1 MRHRQRRWGLHSRVH
16 VHPWATQTAAP
27 VNHQIPECMCPCT
40 PGPVQT
46 QMRTLS
52 GPSTS
57 SRSCTYENVETCG
70 FVHASLGVRARE
82 CKQGY
87 VHTSEA
93 VHTQKGACLRVLHT
107 QGRAHP
113 RGQPADPSGGGRGA
127 QFPPYLGTAAGSR
140 RHLRSAGS
148 RRTCRQRSP
157 GAWAFVVP
165 VSGCPSRGSPARQA
179 QATRRSTKW
188 RARGGAK
195 AERPGAAPT
204 LDSRQGAPPA
214 PLRRRTARRAFP
226 RSFRRALGHKGLEGK
241 HGTFKTCGVARGLER
256 PGADSQGRSRARRH
270 CSRAQGGARH
280 CTGSLA
286 LPLQP

>member
-1 MRHRQRRWGLHSRVH
+1 MGHRQRRWGLHSRVH

-57 SRSCTYENVETCG
+57 SRSCTYENVVTRG

-127 QFPPYLGTAAGSR
+127 QFPHTWPPPQALGAIFAPRAAEGPADSEVPALG
-140 RHLRSAGS
+140 HLL
-148 RRTCRQRSP
+148 CRLP
-157 GAWAFVVP
+157 GVHHAEAP
-165 VSGCPSRGSPARQA
+165 
-179 QATRRSTKW
+179 
-188 RARGGAK
+188 RAKLKRRGGARNGGRG
-195 AERPGAAPT
+195 AERRRSDREPRPLSTPGRAHRLPPCA
-204 LDSRQGAPPA
+204 GAQ
-214 PLRRRTARRAFP
+214 
-226 RSFRRALGHKGLEGK
+226 
-241 HGTFKTCGVARGLER
+241 HGA
-256 PGADSQGRSRARRH
+256 RSRVPSDAR
-270 CSRAQGGARH
+270 
-280 CTGSLA
+280 
-286 LPLQP
+286 